1 MAALSPN
8 LMISTATRLL
18 AVVAVVALWMVIRVR
33 PKHWLDEG

>member
-8 LMISTATRLL
+8 LMISTATRSL
-18 AVVAVVALWMVIRVR
+18 AVVAVVALIRVR